1 MAAIRSIA
9 DIARKYATVTPQR
22 QGEYQSGVE
31 QPLRDWKANSIAAK
45 ENWKAGIQAAVTAD
59 SQFKGV
65 QRSSTERWKSRTLAK
80 GVTRWGEGVQLG
92 AADFETGFAPFQ
104 QAIAALN
111 LPPRFARRDP
121 RNLARVTAVVQAMIA
136 TAANRRT

>member
-22 QGEYQSGVE
+22 QGEYQAGVE
-31 QPLRDWKANSIAAK
+31 TPLRDWKANALAAK
-45 ENWKAGIQAAVTAD
+45 ENWKAGVQAAVQND
-59 SQFKGV
+59 SQAKGV
-65 QRSSTERWKSRTLAK
+65 TRSSTDKWKSKTLAK

-92 AADFETGFAPFQ
+92 AADFESGFAPFQ
-104 QAIAALN
+104 QAIAALQ

-121 RNLARVTAVVQAMIA
+121 RNLARVTSVVQAMIN
-136 TAANRRT
+136 TANARRA